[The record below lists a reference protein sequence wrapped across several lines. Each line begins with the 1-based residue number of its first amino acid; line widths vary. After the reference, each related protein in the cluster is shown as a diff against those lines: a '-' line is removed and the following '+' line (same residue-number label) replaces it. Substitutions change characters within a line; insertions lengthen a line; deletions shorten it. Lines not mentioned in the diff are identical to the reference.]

1 MLSLHK
7 INIYTFMYQQ
17 EKSGLKE
24 NCETHVLSHVLDR
37 DQMEENLYFRG

>member
-1 MLSLHK
+1 
-7 INIYTFMYQQ
+7 MYQQ

-37 DQMEENLYFRG
+37 DQMDENLYFRG